1 MELTPEELKNNTF
14 LLPKSST
21 PVTACHHSADKGNTD
36 ELDKLWE
43 WGKEKSNREE
53 ITRTMLYKELYDITR
68 GTVQLLWARQTC

>member
-1 MELTPEELKNNTF
+1 MEVGYNGTNARGVKKNTF

-21 PVTACHHSADKGNTD
+21 PVTACHLRSEKGNTD

-53 ITRTMLYKELYDITR
+53 ITRTMVCKELCDITH
-68 GTVQLLWARQTC
+68 GTM